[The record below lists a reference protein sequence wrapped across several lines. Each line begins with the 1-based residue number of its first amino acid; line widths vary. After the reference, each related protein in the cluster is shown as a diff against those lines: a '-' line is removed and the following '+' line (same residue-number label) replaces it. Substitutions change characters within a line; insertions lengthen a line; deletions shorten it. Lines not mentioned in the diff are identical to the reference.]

1 MRYKA
6 VLSQNTHLHA
16 GQHEQDDLQ
25 PQGAFGFP
33 CPTLARKYHAKLC
46 EACPEHRAHHSPEG
60 FQAPPRYLG
69 VDKDLPKQRLDV
81 VVGSSHN
88 NRNLVSSKDIFNVL
102 QSRSISRNPPQGERA
117 TRRSPPLPAPHSPYV
132 CRAVLWLSLVTYSPL
147 LPVPASAEIQ
157 RQSGRAAPG
166 SALLLCSRG
175 PTPPV
180 LKRSCPHY

>member
-16 GQHEQDDLQ
+16 GQHERDDLQ

-33 CPTLARKYHAKLC
+33 CPTLARKCHAKLC

-117 TRRSPPLPAPHSPYV
+117 TRRSPPLFQHHTAHV
-132 CRAVLWLSLVTYSPL
+132 
-147 LPVPASAEIQ
+147 SAEQ
-157 RQSGRAAPG
+157 RYGSLWSLTALFYLCQQVLRFRDNQGGQHLAQHCCCAAGVLPHQS
-166 SALLLCSRG
+166 
-175 PTPPV
+175 
-180 LKRSCPHY
+180 

>member
-16 GQHEQDDLQ
+16 GQHERDDLQ

-33 CPTLARKYHAKLC
+33 CPTLARKCHAKLC

-117 TRRSPPLPAPHSPYV
+117 TRRSPPSSSTTQPMCLQSSVTA
-132 CRAVLWLSLVTYSPL
+132 LSGHLQPSSTC
-147 LPVPASAEIQ
+147 ASK
-157 RQSGRAAPG
+157 
-166 SALLLCSRG
+166 C
-175 PTPPV
+175 
-180 LKRSCPHY
+180 